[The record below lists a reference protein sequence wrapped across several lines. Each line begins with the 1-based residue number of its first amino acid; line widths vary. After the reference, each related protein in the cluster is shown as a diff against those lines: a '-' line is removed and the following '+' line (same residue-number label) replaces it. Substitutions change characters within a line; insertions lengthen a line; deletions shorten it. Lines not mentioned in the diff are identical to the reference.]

1 MTKQKLYKVRFRDIA
16 SIDDYYLNYDTS
28 SRYWSIDSVLE
39 NRIFQTTFTK
49 KELEESGFGW
59 VFDSPLTEVLELL

>member
-28 SRYWSIDSVLE
+28 SRHWSIDSVLE
-39 NRIFQTTFTK
+39 NRIFQTTFTN